1 MKTVVIKSLYSVLS
15 IFLNSFSYLFYSKL
29 SKGYRNIFFKRK
41 IIPSV
46 TKRGGYFK
54 CTNQS
59 FQYFNIHKNIILIYD
74 FLVSTKIL
82 YGKYSRCTNINSHQG
97 FYLKAHVKNNA
108 CNSFSTFLSPQCFP
122 PKGRKDPSVQSFVA
136 TSSRPNICG
145 AVIALGFILISRCG
159 LPQSIANK
167 SKF

>member
-122 PKGRKDPSVQSFVA
+122 PKGRKDPVGPIICCHVKPTEHLRGCNRLRIHPHFPVW
-136 TSSRPNICG
+136 SST
-145 AVIALGFILISRCG
+145 VY
-159 LPQSIANK
+159 
-167 SKF
+167 SK